1 MVLLGGFDRPT
12 GYNTSVAYLEEAIQ
26 HRSAARQLRE
36 LAAEFD
42 LTRSNDAARVARN
55 RANEEDRLAAE
66 AEYRA
71 RISDEQ
77 REREMNR
84 LKIPMSSSR
93 D

>member
-1 MVLLGGFDRPT
+1 V
-12 GYNTSVAYLEEAIQ
+12 SYLEEAIQ

-36 LAAEFD
+36 LAEEFD
-42 LTRSNDAARVARN
+42 MNRSNDAARVARN
-55 RANEEDRLAAE
+55 RADEEDRLAAE

-77 REREMNR
+77 REIEMNK
-84 LKIPMSSSR
+84 LKIPMSSSQ